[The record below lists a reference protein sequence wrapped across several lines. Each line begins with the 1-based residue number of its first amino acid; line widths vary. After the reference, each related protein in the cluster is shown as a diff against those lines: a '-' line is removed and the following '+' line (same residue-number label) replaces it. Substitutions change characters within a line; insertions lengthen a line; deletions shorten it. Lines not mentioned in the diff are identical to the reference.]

1 MVVNVTK
8 ISQRV
13 KNKSLLSAVK
23 LIQNEKKVMTQQI
36 IYRNRQEI
44 INLLQKVNFNEKS
57 EKKKNKKIMKN
68 FEAIYKNGKNNHKVW

>member
-44 INLLQKVNFNEKS
+44 INLLQKVDFNEKS
-57 EKKKNKKIMKN
+57 EKL
-68 FEAIYKNGKNNHKVW
+68 